1 VIGNEFYK
9 NQFFG
14 FDVNLSRKRTN
25 YYWIISL
32 IVLSIAIHSC
42 DNKSAETTKTTQS
55 TKVDVS
61 ITEKFVVINE
71 ARDSLSLEY
80 IKEHYGI
87 EAKKPVIEPKIIV
100 IHWTAVDNFEGSYN
114 TFISPYL
121 TKNRKD
127 ISRGG
132 SVNVC
137 AHFLVDLDGKIFQ
150 LLPLPY
156 FARHV
161 IGLNYYAIGIENVGG
176 FKKELTEQQLESNE
190 KLVRYLIE
198 KYPDIKYV
206 IGHNEYRLFENTPF
220 FLEKDPDYR
229 NTKIDPG
236 EKFIK
241 ALRKKLVDLYG
252 KSRLEPLNTILKNKG
267 GKSEETEDR

>member
-1 VIGNEFYK
+1 VIDGKFYK
-9 NQFFG
+9 N
-14 FDVNLSRKRTN
+14 LSRRITK
-25 YYWIISL
+25 YCWIILL
-32 IVLSIAIHSC
+32 IFLVIATHSC
-42 DNKSAETTKTTQS
+42 DTKSAESTESTIFTKPEI
-55 TKVDVS
+55 S

-71 ARDSLSLEY
+71 ERDSLSLKY
-80 IKEHYGI
+80 LKEHYGI
-87 EAKKPVIEPKIIV
+87 ESENPVMEPKIIV

-114 TFISPYL
+114 SFKSPYL
-121 TKNRKD
+121 TSNRKD
-127 ISRGG
+127 ISKGG

-161 IGLNYYAIGIENVGG
+161 IGLNYYAFGIENVGG
-176 FKKELTEQQLESNE
+176 AKKELTEQQLESNE

-198 KYPDIKYV
+198 EYPDIKYV
-206 IGHNEYRLFENTPF
+206 IGHNEYRLFEITPF

-236 EKFIK
+236 EKFIN
-241 ALRKKLVDLYG
+241 ALRGNLVDLYE
-252 KSRLEPLNTILKNKG
+252 KSRLESLDSILKNRG
-267 GKSEETEDR
+267 GKSEKTKGR

>member
-1 VIGNEFYK
+1 MIDGKFYK
-9 NQFFG
+9 NLFFKIYK
-14 FDVNLSRKRTN
+14 NLSRRITK
-25 YYWIISL
+25 YCWIILL
-32 IVLSIAIHSC
+32 IFLVIATHSC
-42 DNKSAETTKTTQS
+42 DTKSAESTESTIFTKPEI
-55 TKVDVS
+55 S

-80 IKEHYGI
+80 LKKHYGV
-87 EAKKPVIEPKIIV
+87 EAEKPVIEPKIIV

-114 TFISPYL
+114 TFKSPYL
-121 TKNRKD
+121 TANRKD
-127 ISRGG
+127 ISKGG

-137 AHFLVDLDGKIFQ
+137 AHFLVDLDGEIFQ

-176 FKKELTEQQLESNE
+176 RKKKLTEQQLESNE
-190 KLVRYLIE
+190 KLVRYLIK

-206 IGHNEYRLFENTPF
+206 IGHNEYRQFENTPF

-236 EKFIK
+236 KKFIK
-241 ALRKKLVDLYG
+241 SLREKLCDLYD
-252 KSRLEPLNTILKNKG
+252 KSRLEPLETILKNKG
-267 GKSEETEDR
+267 GKSEKI